1 MSGNLDTYIMSTT
14 MRFWGPVFADRRA
27 VQRAP
32 VNFFGVAV
40 DGEARYFRKIC
51 NLSPT
56 GLLIEDRLSEQ
67 KPGDVI
73 ELELPR
79 EGGAPLRVK
88 AEVVYRTRTGKV
100 GLHALD
106 GPPLE
111 GLGGTLPL

>member
-1 MSGNLDTYIMSTT
+1 MSTT

-27 VQRAP
+27 AQRSP
-32 VNFFGVAV
+32 VSFFGVAV
-40 DGEARYFRKIC
+40 EGEARYFPKIC

-67 KPGDVI
+67 KPGDVV

-79 EGGAPLRVK
+79 QNGSPLRVK
-88 AEVVYRTRTGKV
+88 AEVVYRRAGKV

-111 GLGGTLPL
+111 DLGGAVPL